1 MLLLMEIDPTNKPSG
16 FTRGPPESWE
26 LMGEEEE
33 EEEEEK
39 KDSFRGGAA
48 GELSAVVAGR

>member
-1 MLLLMEIDPTNKPSG
+1 MEIDPTNKPSG